1 MPPADRLDMPRLLE
15 ARVLLPLPTP
25 LNALEDDEPRDDDD
39 ERVSRVCPPTLP
51 ELCRF

>member
-1 MPPADRLDMPRLLE
+1 MPLDPRLDIPRLLE

-25 LNALEDDEPRDDDD
+25 LNALEDDEPRDD

>member
-25 LNALEDDEPRDDDD
+25 LNAEDEDDPRDDD